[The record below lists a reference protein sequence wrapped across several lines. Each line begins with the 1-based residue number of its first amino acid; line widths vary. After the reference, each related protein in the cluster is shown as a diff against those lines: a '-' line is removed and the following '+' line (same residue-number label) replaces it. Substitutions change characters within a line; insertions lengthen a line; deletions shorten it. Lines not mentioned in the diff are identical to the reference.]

1 MTDRARED
9 VGVAEKIAYALG
21 DTASNFYWKTFEVFA
36 LFYYTDV
43 FGLSAAQVGFM
54 FFVTR
59 VCDAVADPVM
69 GALADRTTTRFGKF
83 RPYLLWLALP
93 MAFTGVLTFTRPP
106 LHGAGLLA
114 YAYATYT
121 AMMLAYTAVNIPYS
135 ALLGVLTPSSRA
147 RTSCSSFR
155 FVGAFA
161 GGLLVQTFTLSFVHR
176 LGRGDD
182 ARGWR
187 DIMLV
192 YGALACAMFVAAFAW
207 TRERVKPPVGH
218 RADLRGELLV
228 LARSRPWRVLLGV
241 GLLVIVSFWL
251 RGGATTYY
259 FKYLCR
265 REDLIGWFFG
275 AASVAQILGAAV
287 ASPLTRL
294 LGKRRLYAVVLAVAG
309 ALTTVFFVVDPHDL
323 PVVFGLNVLVA
334 LILGPQAPVLWAMFA
349 DVADHV
355 EWKTGRRMTGLVFA
369 AAIFSMKVGGALG
382 GWALG
387 QMLDRFGYVP
397 NAEQSES
404 SQQGILLA
412 MSVLP
417 GVVCVVA
424 AAVVWSYE
432 LDEKEVATVEQAL
445 AERRGG
451 GPQQEAV
458 AQSSE

>member
-1 MTDRARED
+1 MQSRATDRIG
-9 VGVAEKIAYALG
+9 VGEKVGYALG

-59 VCDAVADPVM
+59 ICDAVADPVM
-69 GALADRTTTRFGKF
+69 GALADRTTSRFGKF
-83 RPYLLWLALP
+83 RPYLLWLAVP
-93 MAFTGVLTFTRPP
+93 MAVTGVLAFTRPA
-106 LHGAGLLA
+106 LSGASLLA

-155 FVGAFA
+155 FVGGFA
-161 GGLLVQTFTLSFVHR
+161 GGLLVQTFTLSFVRR
-176 LGRGDD
+176 LGHGDD

-187 DIMLV
+187 DVMFV
-192 YGALACAMFVAAFAW
+192 YGALACAMFVVAFAS
-207 TRERVKPPVGH
+207 TRERVKPSADH
-218 RADLRGELLV
+218 RADLRGELGV
-228 LARSRPWRVLLGV
+228 LAGSRPWRVLLGV
-241 GLLVIVSFWL
+241 SLLVIVAFWM

-259 FKYLCR
+259 FKYLCK

-275 AASVAQILGAAV
+275 AACVAQILGAAL
-287 ASPLTRL
+287 APPLTRM
-294 LGKRRLYAVVLAVAG
+294 LGKRRLYALVMAVAG
-309 ALTTVFFVVDPHDL
+309 VLTTAFYVIDHRDL
-323 PVVFGLNVLVA
+323 PVAFGLNILIQ

-369 AAIFSMKVGGALG
+369 AAIFAMKVGGAIG

-387 QMLDRFGYVP
+387 QLLNRFGYVP
-397 NAEQSES
+397 NAEQSAS
-404 SQQGILLA
+404 SQQGILLG

-417 GVVCVVA
+417 GIVCVMA
-424 AAVVWSYE
+424 AAVMWSYE
-432 LDEKEVATVEQAL
+432 LDEREVATMERAL
-445 AERRGG
+445 EARRGT
-451 GPQQEAV
+451 PTLN
-458 AQSSE
+458 